1 MLCLLFVCVYIWVLC
16 TIRICW
22 CWTWHVIRSLLDQFQ
37 EYSGYCA
44 DLTAIIFGIIGSSF
58 RGHLQIRC
66 TIDVTAECFIA
77 KSRISCGIW
86 VSRSDAVG
94 DGGLL
99 GCEVV
104 WLVVPEVKN
113 EPRVFCFFSFF
124 FFSSSSSFLFL
135 LRRLLL
141 FFFVF
146 FFFFVVVVFV
156 FFFSSSSSS
165 SFLLRLLLPL
175 LLLFF
180 FVFVFF
186 FFFFFKGQAALGYWL
201 VIEEARSVFLQKVG
215 SQSPNNTVAHPR
227 LIPRISFSCIF
238 VFRKGCFCILLS
250 KISGRT
256 CNTRISGLNNI
267 CFPNL

>member
-124 FFSSSSSFLFL
+124 FFSSSSSFLLL

-146 FFFFVVVVFV
+146 FFF
-156 FFFSSSSSS
+156 SSS